1 MPLTSSDFPLE
12 VQVAFFIFSFLDD
25 RWDTYTGAYMGKDW
39 ANIEYLFKLYSVEE
53 PKVILYI
60 LKLYEGL
67 IVEYKAKKAEQ
78 KRKAE
83 ERKQKASGGGK
94 QYTHNI
100 KG

>member
-1 MPLTSSDFPLE
+1 M
-12 VQVAFFIFSFLDD
+12 AFFIFSFLDD

-67 IVEYKAKKAEQ
+67 SY
-78 KRKAE
+78 
-83 ERKQKASGGGK
+83 
-94 QYTHNI
+94 
-100 KG
+100 